1 MIRVGIVS
9 SRGYLLSGGHANART
24 FNAVVATNRRGASG
38 EETDTCTHTRKK
50 TYLNYGR
57 SGNKSLPFA
66 SPVTICRL
74 QQLIF
79 ET

>member
-38 EETDTCTHTRKK
+38 EETDTCTHTSKK
-50 TYLNYGR
+50 N
-57 SGNKSLPFA
+57 
-66 SPVTICRL
+66 
-74 QQLIF
+74 IF
-79 ET
+79 ELRKNRE